1 MKVLGCKPLKLPEND
16 ATVTDT
22 DKKNGLHEKIPYS
35 LILGNELQL
44 TPFGYRVYHA
54 EFKSTA
60 NKDADNK
67 DAANKDA
74 ANKDVDN
81 KDIATKDAANK
92 DVDNKDTAN
101 KGKANKYADNKNVDN
116 RDTFKIVKDNSFCP
130 NDKCNEL
137 RKLRIKE
144 KKEKEKKEGKKEKA
158 EEEKK
163 YIYDE
168 NEVELSHCRKL
179 HGQWEGMWN
188 YVPAKLLIKT
198 YLHRCNICGKPYRDS
213 ISDLRDGR
221 KWYTKN
227 LGAYIKTASLQS
239 DLKQLSDKYFVNR
252 KEVYRLY
259 TEAVADRKAKSLV
272 IPQPKSLGL
281 YTLTFNKAGKTKRS
295 YCLCI
300 DVERQAFIGFFPWDD
315 AEEKQKFF
323 DSIPDI
329 QQISTIFVSLD
340 DNAAE
345 EGIQLARKVNAKLAV
360 ERHSVLRQAHDAAEL
375 IYATVKKKQRN
386 KYDKRF
392 LDVSKKE
399 FLYYDVKK
407 WEESKSFLE
416 RYFEIK
422 GFEKLRFA
430 HGLNRIIYSLYHN
443 NGGESYAEAIVD
455 EWVRAW
461 EPFKKQ
467 FPQMDEFSA
476 LLEKYKGEIAAF
488 NSLCEQTPK
497 ALAEYEELLA
507 AADNA
512 IIMLASNG
520 TTGAYAARNASV
532 DYLYG
537 HVMYGVVDRVN
548 DERRRQYQMKKD
560 TSIRKKA
567 THFMVLNGESGKL
580 IGTVEND
587 APELITND
595 NFSIPLRE
603 FCNGLSMMREYPVPE
618 EISIDSSAT

>member
-16 ATVTDT
+16 ATVTKT
-22 DKKNGLHEKIPYS
+22 KKNGLNVDKPYS

-60 NKDADNK
+60 KKDADDK

-74 ANKDVDN
+74 ANKDVD
-81 KDIATKDAANK
+81 TKGA
-92 DVDNKDTAN
+92 DNKDAAN
-101 KGKANKYADNKNVDN
+101 KGKANKDADNKNVDN
-116 RDTFKIVKDNSFCP
+116 RDTFKIVKDNSRCP

-144 KKEKEKKEGKKEKA
+144 KEKKEGKKEKE

-168 NEVELSHCRKL
+168 NEVELSHCRRL
-179 HGQWEGMWN
+179 HGQCEGMWN

-198 YLHRCNICGKPYRDS
+198 YLYRCNICGKPYRDS

-227 LGAYIKTASLQS
+227 LGAYIKAASLQS

-281 YTLTFNKAGKTKRS
+281 YTLTFNKTGKTKRS

-315 AEEKQKFF
+315 AEEKRKFF

-345 EGIQLARKVNAKLAV
+345 EGIQFARKVNAKLAV

-375 IYATVKKKQRN
+375 IYETIKKHNN
-386 KYDKRF
+386 KYDKIF
-392 LDVSKKE
+392 LERNKNE
-399 FLYYDVKK
+399 FLYYDIEQ
-407 WEESKSFLE
+407 WEKDKSFLE
-416 RYFEIK
+416 RYFEMK
-422 GFEKLRFA
+422 GFEKLGPA
-430 HGLNRIIYSLYHN
+430 QGLNRIIYSLYHN
-443 NGGESYAEAIVD
+443 NGGESYAEARVD

-567 THFMVLNGESGKL
+567 MHFMVLNGESGKL